1 MKNTFQATSYVY
13 ISEEDFQY
21 MLNLV
26 ENEGGTPADA
36 FNEYAEQR
44 TELNSE
50 IINSIRNNVV
60 YELRN
65 RIAAKESL
73 SAPYHIDGV
82 IKINGNTL
90 NEIFNTVEDLF
101 DEEEEPWEEDAFS
114 VIGDA
119 VYNFLEE
126 EYSGLEHFPSVTE
139 PLCSQILEKY
149 KLRFP
154 NRHFA

>member
-26 ENEGGTPADA
+26 ENEGFTPADA
-36 FNEYAEQR
+36 VYEYTEQR

-50 IINSIRNNVV
+50 ITNSILSNVV
-60 YELRN
+60 TELRN
-65 RIAAKESL
+65 RIAAKESV

-82 IKINGNTL
+82 IKINGDTL
-90 NEIFNTVEDLF
+90 NDIFNSVEELF
-101 DEEEEPWEEDAFS
+101 DEEDDPWEEDAFS
-114 VIGDA
+114 VISDA
-119 VYNFLEE
+119 IFNFLEE
-126 EYSGLEHFPSVTE
+126 EYSGLEYFPSVTE
-139 PLCSQILEKY
+139 PLCNQILEKY